1 MTQAKKGLLSAIL
14 MFICLSKSKKSCV
27 NCITE
32 SALENF
38 LKVLGISYATPDAVF
53 GDVRK
58 LISPS
63 PTAEFVHD
71 GYISFAK
78 SSDRF
83 ETQVF
88 TFDWGVR
95 ATMLCEPMELLE
107 SYCSIINDPHVDK
120 WEDQL
125 VTVKALEVERQQ
137 ILEASE
143 KYIEG
148 V

>member
-1 MTQAKKGLLSAIL
+1 MSKREYPSVLKEASHILERSFGCKVIHRGNQSHVIRMNAVEDSFSEDLMVRLALFFGALL
-14 MFICLSKSKKSCV
+14 
-27 NCITE
+27 
-32 SALENF
+32 
-38 LKVLGISYATPDAVF
+38 
-53 GDVRK
+53 
-58 LISPS
+58 
-63 PTAEFVHD
+63 